1 MSSDLTQMACEVAEV
16 EAVLLKQRVLSWPML
31 DALGQEI
38 RTLDPS
44 LLLTIARGSSDHAT
58 LYIAHLAQRLGGLP
72 VASLPP
78 SLASIY
84 HQPLRLQGA
93 LALVISQSGVSPDV
107 VSMIDGAKQSGALTV
122 ALLNEPNSPVG
133 EKADRVVPLCANP
146 ERAVAATKS
155 VIASMVA
162 GARLI
167 AVWQR
172 DQALL
177 EALEDIASLVSTVTP
192 PDEIFD
198 QVARFSS
205 CFVLG
210 RGATLPIA
218 LEAALK
224 LKETCAIHAE
234 AFSSAEVLHGPAALI
249 TPGFPVIAFV
259 PQDEARESM
268 LETVK
273 RLSDMGAK
281 ILAFD
286 SNEAIAG
293 PLAMPLPQ
301 HTMLAPLPMLHVF
314 YTLAEAAARRRGRDP
329 DHPPHLKKVTVTV

>member
-1 MSSDLTQMACEVAEV
+1 MACN
-16 EAVLLKQRVLSWPML
+16 
-31 DALGQEI
+31 I
-38 RTLDPS
+38 
-44 LLLTIARGSSDHAT
+44 
-58 LYIAHLAQRLGGLP
+58 
-72 VASLPP
+72 
-78 SLASIY
+78 
-84 HQPLRLQGA
+84 
-93 LALVISQSGVSPDV
+93 
-107 VSMIDGAKQSGALTV
+107 
-122 ALLNEPNSPVG
+122 
-133 EKADRVVPLCANP
+133 
-146 ERAVAATKS
+146 
-155 VIASMVA
+155 
-162 GARLI
+162 RLI

-301 HTMLAPLPMLHVF
+301 HTMLAPLPMLHAF

-329 DHPPHLKKVTVTV
+329 DHPPHLRKVTVTV